1 MLNRPL
7 PKWIWGATC
16 VVSIGLNGLQ
26 SKVRAVQEP
35 IIRVLLK
42 QSNEFNFRA
51 DRKIPFLI
59 EGLDSREQKLTSLKL
74 KITDGSFTW
83 SSNKKIGVWKYLPS
97 NSQLIIRSFDKR
109 GIWLG
114 NRRYRGELRV
124 VLKDDHFSV
133 INHLKIEKYLK
144 SVVGSEMP
152 KSWPMAALQAQA
164 VAART
169 YALKQLDK
177 RNNYDVNSSEQNQ
190 VYLGM
195 ESETLRTKRA
205 VDRTRSLVLF
215 YQGKLISA
223 VFHSSSGGQTEAS
236 GDVWKYQLPYLIS
249 VPDYDQHSPKYQ
261 WIKRFEERK
270 LNKIFH
276 EIGGL
281 NSIEI
286 LNRSNTGRV
295 LKARIYGDLG
305 DLVLTGKELR
315 KRLDLQSTLV
325 EFNLIPYSNTKTSLK
340 IKLPKLEE
348 SLDFP
353 RPLPALPKEYILL
366 ANGYGS
372 GHGVGMSQWGANG
385 LAKKGANFRE
395 ILKHYYKGVY
405 IRPY

>member
-16 VVSIGLNGLQ
+16 VISIGLNGLQ

-35 IIRVLLK
+35 IMRVLLK
-42 QSNEFNFRA
+42 QSNEINFRA

-190 VYLGM
+190 VYLGI